1 MIHPY
6 SRMSELV
13 PVSYTHLNGTLIAY
27 SAAAE
32 IAKTVAVL
40 FLLNVIAPFIKSKFT
55 TAETAKGG
63 MAKRERNTTCLLYT
77 SRCV

>member
-1 MIHPY
+1 MDFFLGVQLHFTINL
-6 SRMSELV
+6 SKSFD
-13 PVSYTHLNGTLIAY
+13 NGTLIAY

-63 MAKRERNTTCLLYT
+63 MAKRERNTTVRPLST
-77 SRCV
+77 G